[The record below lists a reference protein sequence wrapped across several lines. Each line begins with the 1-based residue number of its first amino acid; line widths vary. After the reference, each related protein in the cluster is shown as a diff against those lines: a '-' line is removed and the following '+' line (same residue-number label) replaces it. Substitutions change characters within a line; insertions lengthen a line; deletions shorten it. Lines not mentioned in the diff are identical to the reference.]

1 MNNNTTPPIY
11 FVTGLSGAG
20 LSSTLKSLEDLGFEV
35 LDNFPLSLI
44 KSLLSQK
51 IKNPQPIALGIDTRT
66 REFSPENL
74 LNTYRDTPNAKLVFI
89 GCNTKTLQK
98 RFTETRRRHPL
109 AKDRPLM
116 DGIEKEINWLK
127 PLKTEADH
135 YIDTSKLS
143 IHDLRREVEHTCGS
157 NEKQPMTI
165 TLMSF
170 GFKYGTP
177 READMILDVRFLKNP
192 HWIAKLKPK
201 TGKDKGVQQYIETD
215 DNFDLFIT
223 NLKNLISPLL
233 PRYQEEGKSYFTLA
247 FGCTGGRHRSVYCA
261 EKLKPWI
268 EDQGL
273 HCSISHRDTKF
284 T

>member
-1 MNNNTTPPIY
+1 MNEKDVPPIY

-20 LSSTLKSLEDLGFEV
+20 LSSALKALEDLGFEV
-35 LDNFPLSLI
+35 LDNFPLSLVNT
-44 KSLLSQK
+44 LLSQK
-51 IKNPQPIALGIDTRT
+51 LKDPQPIALGIDTRT
-66 REFSPENL
+66 REFSPESL
-74 LNTYRDTPNAKLVFI
+74 LETYRKASNAKLLFI
-89 GCNTKTLQK
+89 GCDTKTLQK

-127 PLKTEADH
+127 SLKTEADY
-135 YIDTSKLS
+135 YINTSKLS
-143 IHDLRREVEHTCGS
+143 IHDLRREVEHVCGS
-157 NEKQPMTI
+157 NEKQAMTI

-192 HWIAKLKPK
+192 HWIAKLKPE
-201 TGKDKGVQQYIETD
+201 TGQDQDVQKYIETD
-215 DNFDLFIT
+215 ENFEPFIK
-223 NLKNLISPLL
+223 NLKNLIQPLL

-247 FGCTGGRHRSVYCA
+247 FGCTGGKHRSVYCA

-273 HCSISHRDTKF
+273 HCSIAHRNINH
-284 T
+284 